1 MTRLDRY
8 IFRHIAFPSLLA
20 FGVVNFLVV
29 ANEIRTYMK
38 ELPMALVNLGDISRL
53 SVYFLPYLISYVV
66 PITYLLGI
74 LMTFG
79 RLAQQGE
86 ITAIKAAGIPLK
98 RIAAPVIAVGA
109 LLSILCFVVQ
119 DRVQPWALDRAF
131 RIIGVELPMRATLD
145 ALPAGVMHQYGD
157 WQVYFGGKD
166 PARGELTG
174 VSIIAPTDDGSEQVY
189 HARSARL
196 VKTAQGHEIVLTQ
209 PRVIRGDGSR
219 ISAETLTIPVAP
231 PTPKS
236 VRGERN
242 ARSLAELLDG
252 ERALSEEYQRA
263 RTDSAKTRLRK
274 ERNEIAERVSLPF
287 AALAVAFVGA
297 PLGVRSRRTGRSH
310 TFATAFCIILV
321 YYLMQMAFDTNA
333 VKMLRTVILNAWV
346 PNLAVMLAGAV
357 LLWRVDRV

>member
-8 IFRHIAFPSLLA
+8 ILRNIAFPSLLA

-38 ELPMALVNLGDISRL
+38 ELPMGLVGLGDISRL
-53 SVYFLPYLISYVV
+53 SAYFLPYLISYVL
-66 PITYLLGI
+66 PITYLLGV

-98 RIAAPVIAVGA
+98 RVVAPVIAVGG
-109 LLSILCFVVQ
+109 LLSLACFFVQ
-119 DRVQPWALDRAF
+119 DKVQPWALERAF
-131 RIIGVELPMRATLD
+131 HIIGVELPMRATLD

-157 WQVYFGGKD
+157 WQVYFSGKD
-166 PARGELTG
+166 SERGELTDI
-174 VSIIAPTDDGSEQVY
+174 SIVAPSDDGGEQVY

-196 VKTAQGHEIVLTQ
+196 TTGPSGHEIVLTQ
-209 PRVIRGDGSR
+209 PRVIRADGSR
-219 ISAETLTIPVAP
+219 IGAETLTIPVAP

-242 ARSLAELLDG
+242 ARSLRELLAGEAELTQ
-252 ERALSEEYQRA
+252 EYNTTH
-263 RTDSAKTRLRK
+263 TDSAKTRLRK

-297 PLGVRSRRTGRSH
+297 PLGVRMRRTGRSH
-310 TFATAFCIILV
+310 TFATAFFVILA
-321 YYLMQMAFDTNA
+321 YYLLQIAFDTNA
-333 VKMLRTVILNAWV
+333 IKMLRTVVLNAWV
-346 PNLAVMLAGAV
+346 PNLAIMLAGSV